1 MLFSR
6 DYGRIH
12 DFDDSDEEL
21 IKSSDHTTPTV
32 GYRGWMLNVRWFHTV
47 SAVVLLTSL
56 VLISAC
62 QKPAETTAAAP
73 APAPPPPEYVP
84 TATVKDLMQSVVDPN
99 ADVVWLAV
107 TTVQSNKGTVET
119 RPKTDEEWTKV
130 RHGAVALMEASNLLM
145 VPGRHVAKP
154 GEKSETPGVEL
165 EPSEMEALINKD
177 LAAWRKRAQ
186 GLHEAGAAAIQAIDA
201 KDADK
206 LFEVGEQIERACES
220 CHSQYWYPNE
230 KVPPVPTSSAQ

>member
-1 MLFSR
+1 
-6 DYGRIH
+6 
-12 DFDDSDEEL
+12 
-21 IKSSDHTTPTV
+21 
-32 GYRGWMLNVRWFHTV
+32 MLNVRWFHTV

-107 TTVQSNKGTVET
+107 TTVQSQKGTVET
-119 RPKTDEEWTKV
+119 KPKNDEEWTKV
-130 RHGAVALMEASNLLM
+130 RHGAIALMEASNLLM
-145 VPGRHVAKP
+145 VPGRPVARP

-177 LAAWRKRAQ
+177 LAAWRKRAH
-186 GLHEAGAAAIQAIDA
+186 GLHEAGVAAIQAIDA

-230 KVPPVPTSSAQ
+230 KIPPVPSSSAQ